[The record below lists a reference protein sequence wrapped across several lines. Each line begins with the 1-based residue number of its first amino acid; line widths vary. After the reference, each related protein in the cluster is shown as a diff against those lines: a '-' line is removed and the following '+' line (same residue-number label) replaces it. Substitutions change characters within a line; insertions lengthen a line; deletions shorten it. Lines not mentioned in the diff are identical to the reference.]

1 LDKLKI
7 KEENY
12 MNFDSKDIKK
22 PTMETHYSEPKY
34 NIEQA
39 QIDDRVVHLEG
50 QVDERQASYITQ
62 TLLHLNKLN
71 SKPIQLYINSPGGS
85 VLDGLAIIDVMK
97 DIDAPV
103 YTCVKGLAASMGAAI
118 LSQGD
123 KRFALPNA
131 TIMLHQ
137 VSSGAHGNI
146 QDMEVSLD
154 FTRALNDRL
163 LKMIAKSCNKTIT
176 QIKKDTQRD
185 SWMFAEDALKYGI
198 IDEIKKPSDK

>member
-1 LDKLKI
+1 
-7 KEENY
+7 
-12 MNFDSKDIKK
+12 MNFDPKNINK
-22 PTMETHYSEPKY
+22 PMASSGTYYSEPKY
-34 NIEQA
+34 DIQRA

-50 QVDERQASYITQ
+50 AVDERQASYITQ
-62 TLLHLNKLN
+62 TLLHLNKI
-71 SKPIQLYINSPGGS
+71 SKQPIQLYINSPGGS

-97 DIDAPV
+97 DIEAPV

-131 TIMLHQ
+131 TVMLHQ
-137 VSSGAHGNI
+137 VSSGTQGNI

-154 FTRALNDRL
+154 FTKQLNEKL
-163 LKMIAKSCNKTIT
+163 LKMIAKSCKKTVT
-176 QIKKDTQRD
+176 QLKKDTQRD

-198 IDEIKKPSDK
+198 IDEVKKPSDK

>member
-1 LDKLKI
+1 
-7 KEENY
+7 
-12 MNFDSKDIKK
+12 MNFDPKNINK
-22 PTMETHYSEPKY
+22 PMASSGTYYSEPKY
-34 NIEQA
+34 DIQRA

-50 QVDERQASYITQ
+50 VVDERQASYITQ
-62 TLLHLNKLN
+62 TLLHLNKI
-71 SKPIQLYINSPGGS
+71 SKQPIQLYINSPGGS

-97 DIDAPV
+97 DIEAPV

-131 TIMLHQ
+131 TVMLHQ
-137 VSSGAHGNI
+137 VSSGTQGNI

-154 FTRALNDRL
+154 FTKQLNEKL
-163 LKMIAKSCNKTIT
+163 LKMIAKSCNKTVT
-176 QIKKDTQRD
+176 QLKKDTQRD

>member
-1 LDKLKI
+1 
-7 KEENY
+7 
-12 MNFDSKDIKK
+12 MNFDPKNSK
-22 PTMETHYSEPKY
+22 PTAAAAGYSEPKY
-34 NIEQA
+34 DIQRA

-50 QVDERQASYITQ
+50 EVDERQASYITQ
-62 TLLHLNKLN
+62 TLLHLNKI
-71 SKPIQLYINSPGGS
+71 SKQPIQLYINSPGGS

-97 DIDAPV
+97 DIEAPV

-137 VSSGAHGNI
+137 VSSGTHGNI
-146 QDMEVSLD
+146 QDMEVSLQ
-154 FTRALNDRL
+154 FTRQLNDKL
-163 LKMIAKSCNKTIT
+163 LGMIAKSCGKTVA

-185 SWMFAEDALKYGI
+185 SWLFAEDALKYGI
-198 IDEIKKPSDK
+198 IDEIKKPAQK